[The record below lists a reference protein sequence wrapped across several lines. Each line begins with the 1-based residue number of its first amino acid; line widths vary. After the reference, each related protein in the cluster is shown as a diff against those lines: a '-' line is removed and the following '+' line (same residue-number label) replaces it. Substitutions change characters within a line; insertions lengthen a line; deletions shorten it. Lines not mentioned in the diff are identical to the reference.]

1 MLELRRELGDRFEH
15 FQSLDSFEKSSYVL
29 GSEAWEEYSSGLLG
43 LIKDFVLSVWEERK
57 VRLYGEH
64 ANVHQSHSQ
73 NDSGDLRGIA
83 GGDGELGCLCGKA
96 DTSHLC
102 DGSAHSSGCVVNGY
116 GCRLSYYYYLQHTTA
131 PHAHN
136 AYSGVRS
143 ILNNLNSTCMQ
154 DVYHW
159 WISGLNHVSI
169 GWPRPLWT
177 FTSPVHYSRCP
188 QELWTHHSILFINGQ
203 HSLLGEVKHRNTVII
218 VCTCVLQCIGVDVY
232 TYRIA
237 MYLIYPM
244 PRPCTLYTN
253 IH

>member
-102 DGSAHSSGCVVNGY
+102 DGSAHSSGCVVKALVLWLPFELLL
-116 GCRLSYYYYLQHTTA
+116 LSPAHYCTARTQRILRCAQHTRMPT
-131 PHAHN
+131 
-136 AYSGVRS
+136 R
-143 ILNNLNSTCMQ
+143 
-154 DVYHW
+154 
-159 WISGLNHVSI
+159 
-169 GWPRPLWT
+169 
-177 FTSPVHYSRCP
+177 
-188 QELWTHHSILFINGQ
+188 THTHTHSMI
-203 HSLLGEVKHRNTVII
+203 
-218 VCTCVLQCIGVDVY
+218 
-232 TYRIA
+232 
-237 MYLIYPM
+237 
-244 PRPCTLYTN
+244 
-253 IH
+253 